1 MGAVKASA
9 ENVPALL
16 RIGLLNDGI
25 AISSYDPIV
34 HKYKKRLCRVIFDLH
49 SDSRVGTMEVSDFR
63 VPNSN
68 GKAAAPT
75 AVFLCL
81 G

>member
-16 RIGLLNDGI
+16 RIGWLNDCI

-34 HKYKKRLCRVIFDLH
+34 HKHEKRLCRVIFDLH
-49 SDSRVGTMEVSDFR
+49 SDSRAGTVELSDFR
-63 VPNSN
+63 VPTLIE
-68 GKAAAPT
+68 KPQRQLRFFYA
-75 AVFLCL
+75 
-81 G
+81 